1 VTITFDLPT
10 ALAFAA
16 KGDIESWLHAYLANG
31 PRANLPL
38 SMGLRRQQRWWRGP
52 LRVDLDRL
60 ARCCGPE
67 PEMEFRVNQAGWEKY
82 TTDLAVSF
90 TDLAAIPPLLVEYR
104 AGLLSIRDGNHRYE
118 AMRRKGWTSC
128 WVILWY
134 NSQQEYEQDAVRWTN
149 DRDEAQV

>member
-16 KGDIESWLHAYLANG
+16 KGDIESWLHAYLASG

-38 SMGLRRQQRWWRGP
+38 SVGLRRQQRWWRGP

-90 TDLAAIPPLLVEYR
+90 TDLTAIPPLLVEYR

-134 NSQQEYEQDAVRWTN
+134 NSQQEYEQDAACWTN
-149 DRDEAQV
+149 HQDETQV